1 MRKTALAFLLSAT
14 AAGADPMLNSW
25 FTEFSGRYARA
36 YTTLAQQAAQDP
48 GTTWDH
54 PIAGRNEQ
62 LTPTYSGVHEIS
74 YTADH
79 VFIRTTGL
87 GSHIMGP
94 WFGNAAQTQT
104 FANFPSNTATLYRLA
119 RDPGTPP
126 VNKIPTG
133 LGVIG
138 FFVDGVAMF
147 DSRDAFSY
155 DTSEGVDEQ
164 PNSPANIDGDDV
176 WNRDAF
182 VNEGVTFDSAN
193 AHQAGPTYHY
203 HANPPALRYLLGD
216 SVDWDSTTNTY
227 TENFDGGHS
236 PIIGW
241 VEDSYPVYGPYG
253 YSDPMDENSP
263 VVRMISG
270 YQKRDGTNGTT
281 DISNPVN
288 GRTSL
293 PQWAAEVQGIGT
305 LVNADRYDIDP
316 SLYGPGVTPG
326 AGSAFELG
334 HYLEDYAYKGHLGM
348 TFGVDFDT
356 DIHGGRVCRT
366 PEFPNGTYA
375 YFTSI
380 EPDGTPVFP
389 YNIGRTYYGN
399 PTGVRNPGGGIPVN
413 AEKLFEGGPEAEL
426 QLDSVQLDNGS
437 GDVTITWSAVEGGKY
452 TVVRAPDANFW
463 QPVTG
468 EILAESDI
476 ASTVDP
482 GIATTDPRQFY
493 KVDLNKVAGF
503 DAAGFAIDG
512 DFVEGTGTP
521 PTFVAT
527 FATSPPLPPASFVDS
542 ITIGGLEVTVLC
554 YNQATGEVEVMF
566 DSSSLT
572 PGTSYDA
579 VINYTP
585 PGGSPTTVTST
596 NQYTVPNPSTDPNI
610 LFLIVDDWGI
620 DRSPIDNTLNVP
632 LPNMPN
638 LQSLAAGGLRF
649 SRAYVTPVC
658 SPTRAAIMT
667 GRHAHQTGVWVPGN
681 AGAFSNTIDEFT
693 LPEAFT
699 AAGSDYSMGSM
710 GKWHL
715 GGGDTG
721 YDTRGGWDEFYGITG
736 GGVPDYLAWNKNSNG
751 TVAATTTYS
760 TTDQVNEALAFINR
774 EETAGNP
781 WFCWVAFNAPH
792 DPFHDPPAGL
802 APAGG
807 YSAQAPGENANRW
820 NYRKMCEAL
829 DTEIGRL
836 LVGVDQSKTNII
848 LIGDN
853 GTPNQ
858 VVQAPFGPEGAGQAA
873 NAKGDLYNGGI
884 HVPMVYNGPLLDIGL
899 IGTTTDTLVHAVDLY
914 STMLEMGGIDVSTVA
929 GIPQTTLDQS
939 HSIIPILQDNDTTDR
954 CVITEGGEGAARGRA
969 IMVDDYPDYKM
980 IIFGDPEDL
989 FETPMIEFYNIASD
1003 FNEQSPLYNG
1013 VVTATPGLAGTDQLA
1028 YDACFAKN
1036 TAMGGG
1042 FTDPPLTIGDT
1053 LYLELPNI
1061 TGPASPPNNLN
1072 VMPTSITITDGNSV
1086 VQTATLVARNDFGTD
1101 LADESDDAAARY
1113 WVKCTL
1119 PGSVTGPYSTAV
1131 VTFPNNPNNG
1141 AARVF
1146 TAIQIVVKP

>member
-1 MRKTALAFLLSAT
+1 MRFTALAYLLTVT
-14 AAGADPMLNSW
+14 AAGANPLLDSW

-54 PIAGRNEQ
+54 PTAGRSEQ
-62 LTPTYSGVHEIS
+62 LVPTYSGVHEIS
-74 YTADH
+74 YTATQ
-79 VFIRTTGL
+79 VFVRSTGL

-94 WFGNAAQTQT
+94 WFGANGNT
-104 FANFPSNTATLYRLA
+104 FANFPANTATLYRLDL
-119 RDPGTPP
+119 DPGTPP
-126 VNKIPTG
+126 VNKTPTG
-133 LGVIG
+133 LGAIG
-138 FFVDGVAMF
+138 IFVDGVAMF

-155 DTSEGVDEQ
+155 DTSAMQDEQ
-164 PNSPANIDGDDV
+164 PNSPATVEGDDI
-176 WNRDAF
+176 WNRDAYI
-182 VNEGVTFDSAN
+182 NEGVTFDPAN
-193 AHQAGPTYHY
+193 AHQAGATYHY
-203 HANPPALRYLLGD
+203 HANPPALRYLLGG

-227 TENFDGGHS
+227 TENFNGNHS
-236 PIIGW
+236 PILGW
-241 VEDSYPVYGPYG
+241 VRDSYPIYGPYG

-270 YQKRDGTNGTT
+270 YQKRDGTNGTQ
-281 DISNPVN
+281 DLDNPTV

-305 LVNADRYDIDP
+305 FVNSDQYDLDP
-316 SLYGPGVTPG
+316 SEYGPDVTPG
-326 AGSAFELG
+326 AGSQFELG
-334 HYLEDYAYKGHLGM
+334 HYIEDYAYKGHLGM
-348 TFGVDFDT
+348 TLGVDFDT
-356 DIHGGRVCRT
+356 DVHGGRFCKT

-380 EPDGTPVFP
+380 EPDGTPIYP

-399 PTGVRNPGGGIPVN
+399 PTGVRNPGGGIPGG
-413 AEKLFEGGPEAEL
+413 AMKLFEGGPEAEL
-426 QLDSVQLDNGS
+426 KLDTVELDNSS
-437 GDVTITWSAVEGGKY
+437 GDVTVTWSAVEGGKY

-468 EILAESDI
+468 EIVAEGHV
-476 ASTVDP
+476 ASTIDSGIGNVDS
-482 GIATTDPRQFY
+482 RQFY
-493 KVDLNKVAGF
+493 KVDLNKVTAF
-503 DAAGFAIDG
+503 DSAGFAVDG
-512 DFVEGTGTP
+512 DFVEGSGTP
-521 PTFVAT
+521 PTFIAT
-527 FATSPPLPPASFVDS
+527 FATSPPLPPESFIDS
-542 ITIGGLEVTVLC
+542 ITIGGVTATILC
-554 YNQATGEVEVMF
+554 FNQATGEAELMF
-566 DSSSLT
+566 DTSSLT

-585 PGGSPTTVTST
+585 PGGSPTTINST
-596 NQYTVPNPSTDPNI
+596 NQYTVPNPSSDPNI

-620 DRSPIDNTLNVP
+620 DRSPIDNTLSVP

-638 LQSLAAGGLRF
+638 LQSLATNGLRF
-649 SRAYVTPVC
+649 TRAYVTPVC
-658 SPTRAAIMT
+658 SPTRACIMT

-681 AGAFSNTIDEFT
+681 AGAFSNPNDELT

-699 AAGSDYSMGSM
+699 AAGSNLSMGSM

-715 GGGDTG
+715 GGGDNG
-721 YDTRGGWDEFYGITG
+721 YSARGGWDEFYGITG
-736 GGVPDYLAWNKNSNG
+736 GAVPDYLAWDKNSNG
-751 TVAATTTYS
+751 TVATTNTYS

-781 WFCWVAFNAPH
+781 WLCWVAFNAPH

-802 APAGG
+802 APPGG

-829 DTEIGRL
+829 DTELGRL
-836 LVGVDQSKTNII
+836 LAGVDQSKTNII
-848 LIGDN
+848 LVGDN

-858 VVQAPFGPEGAGQAA
+858 VVQAPFGPAGAGGAA

-884 HVPMVYNGPLLDIGL
+884 HVPMVYKGPLLDAGL
-899 IGTTTDTLVHAVDLY
+899 IGTTTSKLVQAVDLY
-914 STMLEMGGIDVSTVA
+914 STMLEMGGIDITTVP
-929 GIPQTTLDQS
+929 GMPQTAIDQS
-939 HSIIPILQDNDTTDR
+939 TSIVPILTNTDTADR
-954 CVITEGGEGAARGRA
+954 CVITEGGENAARGRA

-989 FETPMIEFYNIASD
+989 FETPMIEFYNITSD
-1003 FNEQSPLYNG
+1003 INEQTPLYNG
-1013 VVTATPGLAGTDQLA
+1013 AVTATPGLAGTDQLA

-1053 LYLELPNI
+1053 IYLELPNI
-1061 TGPASPPNNLN
+1061 TGPASPPNNQTVL
-1072 VMPTSITITDGNSV
+1072 PTSITIDDGSSTNH
-1086 VQTATLVARNDFGTD
+1086 TANFVARNDFGVD
-1101 LADESDDAAARY
+1101 VSDESDDMVARY
-1113 WVKCTL
+1113 WVKITL
-1119 PGSVTGPYSTAV
+1119 PVGISGPYSNAV
-1131 VTFPNNPNNG
+1131 VTFPDNPNNG